1 MLYLVLAVALAGD
14 APDPIP
20 AMDEAIVAADE
31 AIAAQQDIME
41 LLEHLAAARA
51 PVPDVVDP
59 EPIAAVEAEELADSD
74 SPGVS
79 PLLVAVE

>member
-1 MLYLVLAVALAGD
+1 
-14 APDPIP
+14 
-20 AMDEAIVAADE
+20 
-31 AIAAQQDIME
+31 ME